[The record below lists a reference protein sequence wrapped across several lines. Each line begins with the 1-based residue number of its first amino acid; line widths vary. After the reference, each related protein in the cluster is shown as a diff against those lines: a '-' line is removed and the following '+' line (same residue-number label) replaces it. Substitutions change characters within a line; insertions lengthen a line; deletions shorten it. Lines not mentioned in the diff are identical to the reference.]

1 MRKQLQ
7 LVDLDHPTRIGRP
20 LVRDE
25 YHFGQPNMASSV
37 VVRIIYFSLD
47 FNHWKSH
54 SSVVKGKSLASSCNS
69 SLGQLHGRATAVTAA
84 SRRRQDLWRTNRAG
98 LACPFF
104 YIFSTTDIYP
114 RKETKPGTHTQEMK
128 EANND
133 GTHSQLLCMRLQST
147 LRLSRRAEILFIHAF
162 FYQLFLARENQI
174 KKI

>member
-25 YHFGQPNMASSV
+25 YHFGQPNMASTV

-104 YIFSTTDIYP
+104 LYFFNDRHLP
-114 RKETKPGTHTQEMK
+114 EKGDKAGHTHTHRRWRKQITMEPIPSCCVCVYSPRSDCP
-128 EANND
+128 A
-133 GTHSQLLCMRLQST
+133 GQRFFLFTHS
-147 LRLSRRAEILFIHAF
+147 FINF
-162 FYQLFLARENQI
+162 FWLEKI
-174 KKI
+174 K